1 MIDLMSPKR
10 APKIQRYQR
19 AAVTVALGLSA
30 GAVGWSG
37 LAQAAS
43 EETTSK
49 LMLLPEHYELM
60 ENGVVLFKLE
70 TGENLSL
77 TSDQYLIME
86 DGLLLITDELA
97 QGSVY
102 SLPVMGSVRAQLLTD
117 LEQVAT
123 ISGTLAEATPAEG
136 QAPRLSEQVEL
147 QAFELTQATETSSN
161 EEETAVLPLGASS
174 EASGSEGLAQ
184 VMSVA
189 PGAMAL
195 LGMLMTSDQPEAT
208 QSEPAQPEPAQPT
221 ATVIGAIPAIG
232 DPGPSGSGTVSV
244 QLSDAIVFEDSDGT
258 IEKVEAIRPP
268 SGLSFSPETAN
279 GLVSGTYDGVSDFG
293 PTTFVSN
300 TFQMKFRATDNEG
313 YKVTAAASVSGQLI
327 IPDSAV
333 AINKAITIEGGGAD
347 DYIGYT
353 AANPTARDPLTFF
366 GWEEQTTSTVNLGN
380 GDNYLLIG
388 DQAMYE
394 ATLMATGGTGDDT
407 IEVGE
412 YFANNNGDVTFDMRA
427 GGDNTFTSP
436 DRLALSATFAYMG
449 GPGGDSISTLSW
461 LANDGGSATFD
472 MSAGGSN
479 SLTATGLAGASGTL
493 SYTGGPGDDS
503 LSFGS
508 WLGSSG
514 GDVTINMS
522 AGGSN
527 SLAATDYA
535 GVSGNL
541 SYTGGDGDD
550 ALTFA
555 SWFANN
561 SRSGTY
567 ATTIDMSLGG
577 DNSLTAVWQP
587 AKSGDLT
594 YIGGGNR
601 DDLQFGNDF
610 GSFGAEVEIDMSAGG
625 ENSLVAG
632 HDSGRSGNISYTGG
646 VRGDTLTFG
655 ARPATNGGE
664 LTIDMSAG
672 GDNSFT
678 AGERVAESGTLTYTG
693 GTGDDDITF
702 GFLSAV
708 NGANVTIDNQAG
720 GSNTFSTGYSS
731 AESGN
736 LAYIGGAGQDSVE
749 IGNLSVVNGGNLQVD
764 MSEGGRN
771 DFTAGYQL
779 AQSGTFTYTGGAEAD
794 TLTIGNRLAEFGGDA
809 TFDMR
814 LGGDNTLVVGSTAA
828 VSGSITYQGGLGSDL
843 LTFGGDVARS
853 GFVSLDL
860 GDDVVFDQVTLQGS
874 VALGSAVNGQNL
886 TIQNFDPTRDILD
899 LAHTSFDITAIG
911 ANTTEVA
918 STAGTSIRITLFGV
932 TTSEMAN
939 TGVIV

>member
-1 MIDLMSPKR
+1 MGIVKQQGQKASRQSLKSS
-10 APKIQRYQR
+10 ASL
-19 AAVTVALGLSA
+19 LGLAA

-43 EETTSK
+43 EETGSQM
-49 LMLLPEHYELM
+49 MLLPEHYELM
-60 ENGVVLFKLE
+60 ENGVVVFKLE

-77 TSDQYLIME
+77 NSDQYLILE
-86 DGLLLITDELA
+86 DGLLLITDEVA
-97 QGSVY
+97 QASIY
-102 SLPVMGSVRAQLLTD
+102 SLPVMGSVRAQLLSD

-123 ISGTLAEATPAEG
+123 IDGTVAEATPAQTLSITEG
-136 QAPRLSEQVEL
+136 QAPRLSDQVEL
-147 QAFELTQATETSSN
+147 QSYEVAQA
-161 EEETAVLPLGASS
+161 AD
-174 EASGSEGLAQ
+174 SGNDDAEGLLTLGL
-184 VMSVA
+184 SG
-189 PGAMAL
+189 GAGFML
-195 LGMLMTSDQPEAT
+195 LAGLMLRDQPA
-208 QSEPAQPEPAQPT
+208 PPT

-244 QLSDAIVFEDSDGT
+244 QLSDVIVFEDSDGT
-258 IEKVEAIRPP
+258 IDKVELISSP

-279 GLVSGTYDGVSDFG
+279 GLVSGAYDGVSDFG

-300 TFQMKFRATDNEG
+300 TFQMKFRATDNDG
-313 YKVTAAASVSGQLI
+313 LTVTTAASVSGQLI

-347 DYIGYT
+347 DFIGYT
-353 AANPTARDPLTFF
+353 AANPTARDALTFF

-388 DQAMYE
+388 DQALYE

-449 GPGGDSISTLSW
+449 GPGDDSISTLSW

-514 GDVTINMS
+514 GDVTIDMS

-550 ALTFA
+550 ALAFA

-601 DDLQFGNDF
+601 DNLQFGNDF

-646 VRGDTLTFG
+646 VRGDSLTFG

-693 GTGDDDITF
+693 GTGGDDISF

-736 LAYIGGAGQDSVE
+736 LTYIGGAGQDSVE

-779 AQSGTFTYTGGAEAD
+779 AQSGTFTYIGGAEAD

-860 GDDVVFDQVTLQGS
+860 GDDVIFDQVTLQGA

-911 ANTTEVA
+911 ATTTEVA

>member
-1 MIDLMSPKR
+1 MLGNEVTLGLTKKSAKEGR
-10 APKIQRYQR
+10 SVGLT
-19 AAVTVALGLSA
+19 AAVWAASVG
-30 GAVGWSG
+30 GAS
-37 LAQAAS
+37 LAQADAAS
-43 EETTSK
+43 EVLRTV
-49 LMLLPEHYELM
+49 LLPEAYEL
-60 ENGVVLFKLE
+60 KLDGSAQITLADGRTVHLQGHQFVILE
-70 TGENLSL
+70 G
-77 TSDQYLIME
+77 
-86 DGLLLITDELA
+86 GLLLVVDETAQLA
-97 QGSVY
+97 LSH
-102 SLPVMGSVRAQLLTD
+102 LPVQGAFQALTDHDLTPVRADGQELVKTSKSQPVWSGDGLPEFKFDQLSMPRA
-117 LEQVAT
+117 EVAQNPADE
-123 ISGTLAEATPAEG
+123 SLLLSQDSPGTSAGGP
-136 QAPRLSEQVEL
+136 QA
-147 QAFELTQATETSSN
+147 
-161 EEETAVLPLGASS
+161 AVSVGGLGLGA
-174 EASGSEGLAQ
+174 A
-184 VMSVA
+184 VVA
-189 PGAMAL
+189 FGAL
-195 LGMLMTSDQPEAT
+195 DGGDSP
-208 QSEPAQPEPAQPT
+208 SPARPT

-244 QLSDAIVFEDSDGT
+244 QLSNVIVFEDSDGT
-258 IEKVEAIRPP
+258 IEKIEAIKSP

-279 GLVSGTYDGVSDFG
+279 GLVSGTFDGVSDFG
-293 PTTFVSN
+293 PTTFTSN
-300 TFQMKFRATDNEG
+300 TFQMKFRATDNDG
-313 YKVTAAASVSGQLI
+313 LTVTTAASVSGQLI

-353 AANPTARDPLTFF
+353 AANPTARDALTFF

-380 GDNYLLIG
+380 GNNYLLIG
-388 DQAMYE
+388 DQALFE
-394 ATLMATGGTGDDT
+394 ATLVATGGTGDDT

-449 GPGGDSISTLSW
+449 GPGDDSISTLSW

-479 SLTATGLAGASGTL
+479 ALTATGLAGASGTL

-514 GDVTINMS
+514 GDVTIDMS

-550 ALTFA
+550 TLTFA

-587 AKSGDLT
+587 AKSGDFT

-601 DDLQFGNDF
+601 DELEFGNDF

-625 ENSLVAG
+625 RNSLVAG

-646 VRGDTLTFG
+646 VRGDSLTFG

-672 GDNSFT
+672 GNNSFT

-736 LAYIGGAGQDSVE
+736 LTYIGGAGRDSVE

-860 GDDVVFDQVTLQGS
+860 GDDVVFDQVTLQGA

-886 TIQNFDPTRDILD
+886 TIQNFDPTRDVLD
-899 LAHTSFDITAIG
+899 LAHTSVDITAIG

-918 STAGTSIRITLFGV
+918 STAGTSIRITLFGA
-932 TTSEMAN
+932 TTSEMAE